1 MTPIRTTLLV
11 LIATTAASWAYAQ
24 TPPAQ
29 DTTAPSAAS
38 SPSQRAATSSNSTEA
53 PTQNGTDPS
62 AASTPHQQQATGAMS
77 GDSKSRHA
85 QMMKAC
91 VAKEQ
96 AKNAEQTQAQIQR
109 TCSEQMKSSK

>member
-1 MTPIRTTLLV
+1 LAV
-11 LIATTAASWAYAQ
+11 IATTAASWAYAQ
-24 TPPAQ
+24 TPPAE

-77 GDSKSRHA
+77 GDSKSKHA
-85 QMMKAC
+85 QMMKDCIAR
-91 VAKEQ
+91 EQ
-96 AKNAEQTQAQIQR
+96 AKNADQTQAQVKK
-109 TCSEQMKSSK
+109 TCAEQMKSTK